1 MAPYDSVFFSQ
12 CTFLDIYLYIYVS
25 HVSLIKSLDK
35 AYAQNV
41 VFTRRA
47 KYTNSSK
54 TFEKIGNI
62 LHLFLWPFKGLAE
75 SFETT
80 NRPDTMEKMF
90 TQILMKIVWH
100 TFRSFKEK
108 YFLEKKNVANFFF
121 IFLTHFLSKNLSSPK
136 NLKWK
141 FCYTIFFLKKS

>member
-1 MAPYDSVFFSQ
+1 M
-12 CTFLDIYLYIYVS
+12 TFL
-25 HVSLIKSLDK
+25 
-35 AYAQNV
+35 
-41 VFTRRA
+41 
-47 KYTNSSK
+47 
-54 TFEKIGNI
+54 
-62 LHLFLWPFKGLAE
+62 GLAE
-75 SFETT
+75 SFETM

-90 TQILMKIVWH
+90 TQILMKIVLH

-141 FCYTIFFLKKS
+141 FCYTIFFSKNRKIVSSYVSEHYEYSGTTN